1 MNNTRR
7 TQEDVEDV
15 RLNTRTNRYRRR
27 KAEITEPDEIS
38 KTRRLQV
45 AILSALVSSSSE
57 HADPSSPDTDRS
69 MIQSATPDCVVSE

>member
-15 RLNTRTNRYRRR
+15 RLYTRTNRYRRR